1 MMRTNGFFVTKSIT
15 NDKKLKKKPDYS
27 LELDKQCL
35 PIAQIYLSST
45 NDRGM
50 AQQ

>member
-1 MMRTNGFFVTKSIT
+1 MRFY
-15 NDKKLKKKPDYS
+15 DKKVEQRQKIEEKPDYS
-27 LELDKQCL
+27 LELNKQCL

-50 AQQ
+50 AQH

>member
-1 MMRTNGFFVTKSIT
+1 MTKKQNKRQKIEE
-15 NDKKLKKKPDYS
+15 KPDYS

-50 AQQ
+50 VQQ